1 MLVVL
6 EDLQLDA
13 SAQVVLRVQAKEK
26 TMTQVG
32 QLSHLMTYHN
42 RMNPIQSSLIH
53 ATITIQEEHNILMLI
68 VTANP
73 HNVTTGVE
81 RGHQSQMNLTNPNVA
96 IAKKRITHVT
106 HKKLNAAGVFSA
118 SAALTYF

>member
-1 MLVVL
+1 
-6 EDLQLDA
+6 
-13 SAQVVLRVQAKEK
+13 
-26 TMTQVG
+26 
-32 QLSHLMTYHN
+32 
-42 RMNPIQSSLIH
+42 
-53 ATITIQEEHNILMLI
+53 MLI

-81 RGHQSQMNLTNPNVA
+81 RGHLSQMNLMTKMTTNLNVA